1 MVKQLPE
8 GQRVVTLAFSPDNK
22 ILAASGMNNWVS
34 LWKLPERKRVRRF
47 MVETEGYDEVHSLAF
62 MPDGRL
68 LAAGTLDGTIYLWQ
82 MPQVKLI
89 GVLVA

>member
-1 MVKQLPE
+1 
-8 GQRVVTLAFSPDNK
+8 
-22 ILAASGMNNWVS
+22 
-34 LWKLPERKRVRRF
+34 

-62 MPDGRL
+62 TPDGRL